1 MGDREESASLLR
13 ASAGGEGRT
22 EASASCCAKEED
34 EEKAPA
40 AEGVGKPAGA
50 AAQGAGGCQSGAC
63 NAACRVRAAQ
73 HRKKLAELREQRK
86 WHRGD
91 FNYLYNSTV
100 KGHRADGADVEPGDA
115 DGAVVPAIVW
125 SCLPCVTMFAP
136 FVGHVGVLRS
146 DGALLDFA
154 MSYAINLDRPAFG
167 KPIRLLS
174 LEPYM
179 RAGGGDGGAQHES
192 FEFERAGA
200 EREGG
205 KVDGAERYVCSWDRI
220 LSEAVR
226 EYQNEQ
232 YSFFSN
238 NCHTFV
244 AHCLNKARIPGP
256 SAWAARAR
264 PGRRPTAP
272 VRARPFRAGADAPP
286 GRAAGRTHART
297 QWASRGT

>member
-1 MGDREESASLLR
+1 MESASLLSSEEQTR
-13 ASAGGEGRT
+13 AEIGQECCDGAGAG
-22 EASASCCAKEED
+22 CCAVD
-34 EEKAPA
+34 D
-40 AEGVGKPAGA
+40 AGA
-50 AAQGAGGCQSGAC
+50 SSVTDTKEGAGERANEAVGTAAASGVSSSCQSGAC
-63 NAACRVRAAQ
+63 NTACRARAAH

-91 FNYLYNSTV
+91 FNNLYNSTL
-100 KGHRADGADVEPGDA
+100 KDHRHADAGADVEPGHADA
-115 DGAVVPAIVW
+115 GAVIPAIVW
-125 SCLPCVTMFAP
+125 SCLPGITMFAP
-136 FVGHVGVLRS
+136 FIGHVGVLRS

-179 RAGGGDGGAQHES
+179 RIGGGGGGGDCVSHGS
-192 FEFERAGA
+192 FEFERKGDQ
-200 EREGG
+200 G
-205 KVDGAERYVCSWDRI
+205 DGEAERYVCSWDKI

-244 AHCLNKARIPGP
+244 AHCLNKAKIPGP
-256 SAWAARAR
+256 STYATEITTAYRTILCIHNLSA
-264 PGRRPTAP
+264 PT
-272 VRARPFRAGADAPP
+272 RTPFQ
-286 GRAAGRTHART
+286 T
-297 QWASRGT
+297 SN